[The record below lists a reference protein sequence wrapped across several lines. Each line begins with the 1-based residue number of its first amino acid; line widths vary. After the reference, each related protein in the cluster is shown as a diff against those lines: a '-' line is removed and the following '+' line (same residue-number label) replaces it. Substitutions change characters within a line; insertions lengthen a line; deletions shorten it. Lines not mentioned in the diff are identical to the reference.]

1 MLNNFMARGK
11 RKAVEAAPA
20 AGGMNALMQNKT
32 AIAILVILIVV
43 AYFVMQGAP
52 PGGPGTTT
60 ATKPVSEIKSS
71 SEAGK
76 TISDL
81 SNSAVDA
88 GSILKD
94 IDNSIG

>member
-11 RKAVEAAPA
+11 RKAIEAAPA
-20 AGGMNALMQNKT
+20 TSGMNALMQNKA
-32 AIAILVILIVV
+32 AIALLVILILA
-43 AYFVMQGAP
+43 AYFVMQGVPQVGSPTATTAP
-52 PGGPGTTT
+52 P
-60 ATKPVSEIKSS
+60 SIKTET
-71 SEAGK
+71 EAGGV
-76 TISDL
+76 ISDL